1 MPRLS
6 AWIVRLS
13 LLYLL
18 VGVLLGALM
27 LAQKGVPYYPP
38 IWAVFPLHTEFLM
51 MGWLLQ
57 FAAGVAFWILPR
69 FASGPP
75 RGDER
80 FVLAAFILLNGGI
93 LLVASS
99 LLLPGMLVAGRIIEL
114 GALLLFVWASWR
126 RAKPHGV

>member
-13 LLYLL
+13 LIYLL
-18 VGVLLGALM
+18 VGVLLGALL
-27 LAQKGVPYYPP
+27 LAQKGVPYYAP
-38 IWAVFPLHTEFLM
+38 IWAIFPLHTEFLLV
-51 MGWLLQ
+51 GWLLQ

-80 FVLAAFILLNGGI
+80 LVVAAFILLNAGI
-93 LLVASS
+93 LLAASS
-99 LLLPGMLVAGRIIEL
+99 LMLPGTLIAGRMIESA
-114 GALLLFVWASWR
+114 ALLLFVLASWR
-126 RAKPHGV
+126 RVKPHGV